1 MKIKLTPKAA
11 GVITVDGI
19 DFPKSDKHVVELY
32 FPTVE
37 EQSKKEVR
45 KFINKLRKTEQ
56 VSIELED

>member
-1 MKIKLTPKAA
+1 MNVKLTPKAA

-19 DFPKSDKHVVELY
+19 DFPKSDKYVVELY

-37 EQSKKEVR
+37 EQSKKEVQEL
-45 KFINKLRKTEQ
+45 INKLKKTKQ